1 MKKVIT
7 YGTFD
12 LLHEGHRRLLSRAKA
27 LGDYLVVG
35 VTGENYDRSRG
46 KLNVRQSVVE
56 RIDNVRSLGLADE
69 IIVEEYEGQKIED
82 IRRLGIDVFAIG
94 SDWTGKFDYLREFCD
109 VVYLERTRGISST
122 ELRAADTRIVR
133 VGVVGGGRIARRF
146 VAESKFVSG
155 VDVCGVL
162 TPHADSAERFA
173 REHELEFF
181 TTDYEDLLSR
191 CDAVYIASPHT
202 SHFDYARRALTAD
215 KHVLC
220 EKPMTLS
227 GAECRELFALAK
239 TKKRVLIEAV
249 KTAFCPA
256 FIRLISLVKSGIIG
270 AITDIDATFTKLV
283 PAECRETD
291 PALGGGAVSEM
302 GTYALLPILLL
313 CSEQKLR
320 EMQVFS
326 KKNVAGTDLFSR
338 GALLFENCTAGFKV
352 GIGAK
357 SEGALIITGA
367 KGYAYVPAPWWKTD
381 YFELRFEDLNKTK
394 KYFAPFEGE
403 GLRYEI
409 FEFVRAIGGQK
420 SFRVPAEISIRLA
433 DLIENARKEPKEFY

>member
-1 MKKVIT
+1 MTKVIT
-7 YGTFD
+7 YGTYD
-12 LLHEGHRRLLSRAKA
+12 LLHEGHRRLLQRAKA
-27 LGDYLVVG
+27 LGEYLVVG
-35 VTGENYDRSRG
+35 VTSDAYDRSRG
-46 KLNVRQSVVE
+46 KLNVRQSLVE

-69 IIVEEYEGQKIED
+69 IIVEEYEGQKMED

-94 SDWTGKFDYLREFCD
+94 SDWLGKFDYLKEFCR
-109 VVYLERTRGISST
+109 VVYLERTKGISST

-133 VGVVGGGRIARRF
+133 IGTVGAGRIAKRF

-162 TPHADSAERFA
+162 TPRAGTAETFA

-181 TTDYEDLLSR
+181 TTDFDEMLSR

-202 SHFDYARRALTAD
+202 SHFDYAKRALLAG

-227 GAECRELFALAK
+227 GAECRELFALADE
-239 TKKRVLIEAV
+239 KKRVLIEAV

-256 FIRLISLVKSGIIG
+256 FVRLISLVKSGIIG
-270 AITDIDATFTKLV
+270 EVADIDATFTKLV

-291 PALGGGAVSEM
+291 SVLGGGAISEM
-302 GTYALLPILLL
+302 GTYALLPAALLTVG
-313 CSEQKLR
+313 QPLR
-320 EMQVFS
+320 AMKIFS
-326 KKNVAGTDLFSR
+326 KRNARGVDVFSR
-338 GALLFENCTAGFKV
+338 GALLFGNCSAGFKV
-352 GIGAK
+352 GLGAK
-357 SEGALIITGA
+357 SEGALVISGT

-394 KYFAPFEGE
+394 KYFSPFEGE

-409 FEFVRAIGGQK
+409 FEFVRAINGKK

-433 DLIENARKEPKEFY
+433 ELIEQARGNAEEIF

>member
-12 LLHEGHRRLLSRAKA
+12 LLHKGHENLLRRAKA
-27 LGDYLVVG
+27 LGDYLIVG

-82 IRRLGIDVFAIG
+82 IRRLGADIFAIG
-94 SDWTGKFDYLREFCD
+94 SDWIGKFDYLKEFCE
-109 VVYLERTRGISST
+109 VVYLERTKGISST

-133 VGVVGGGRIARRF
+133 IGVVGAGRIARRF

-162 TPHADSAERFA
+162 TTRRESAQAFADAN
-173 REHELEFF
+173 ELEFF
-181 TTDYEDLLSR
+181 TTEYEELLSR
-191 CDAVYIASPHT
+191 CDAVYVASPHT
-202 SHFDYARRALTAD
+202 THYDYAKRALKAG

-227 GAECRELFALAK
+227 GTECRELYALAG
-239 TKKRVLIEAV
+239 TRGLVLMEAI

-256 FIRLISLVKSGIIG
+256 FVQLISIAKSGLIG
-270 AITDIDATFTKLV
+270 PVVDIDASFSKLV
-283 PAECRETD
+283 PEICRETD
-291 PALGGGAVSEM
+291 PSLGGGAISEM
-302 GTYALLPILLL
+302 GTYVLLPILLL
-313 CSEQKLR
+313 AAGQNLL
-320 EMQVFS
+320 EMKVFS
-326 KKNVAGTDLFSR
+326 RKNSKGTEGFAR
-338 GALLFENCTAGFKV
+338 GTLRFDECSAGFKV

-357 SEGALIITGA
+357 TEGALVISGT
-367 KGYAYVPAPWWKTD
+367 KGYIYVPAPWWKTD
-381 YFELRFEDLNKTK
+381 YFEIRFEDLNRTR

-409 FEFVRAIGGQK
+409 FEFVRVIGGQK
-420 SFRVPAEISIRLA
+420 SFRVPAEISVRLA
-433 DLIENARKEPKEFY
+433 ELIEQARKEQCF

>member
-7 YGTFD
+7 YGTYD
-12 LLHEGHRRLLSRAKA
+12 LLHEGHIRLLRRAKA
-27 LGDYLVVG
+27 LGDYLIVG
-35 VTGENYDRSRG
+35 VTGDAYDRSRG

-94 SDWTGKFDYLREFCD
+94 SDWTGKFDYLKEFCE

-122 ELRAADTRIVR
+122 ELRAADTRITR
-133 VGVVGGGRIARRF
+133 IGVVGAGRIARRF
-146 VAESKFVSG
+146 IAESKFVSG
-155 VDVCGVL
+155 VDVCGVM
-162 TPHADSAERFA
+162 TPHADSAESFA
-173 REHELEFF
+173 REYELEFF
-181 TTDYEDLLSR
+181 TTDYAELLSR
-191 CDAVYIASPHT
+191 CDAVYVASPHT
-202 SHFDYARRALTAD
+202 SHFDYARRALLAG

-220 EKPMTLS
+220 ENPMTLS
-227 GAECRELFALAK
+227 GAECQELFALAEK
-239 TKKRVLIEAV
+239 ENLVLIEAA

-256 FIRLISLVKSGIIG
+256 FIRLIALVKSGIIG
-270 AITDIDATFTKLV
+270 TIADIDATFTKLV
-283 PAECRETD
+283 PAKCRETD
-291 PALGGGAVSEM
+291 PASGGGAISEM

-320 EMQVFS
+320 SLKVFS
-326 KKNVAGTDLFSR
+326 KKNAAGTDMFSR
-338 GALLFENCTAGFKV
+338 GALLFENCSAGFKV

-357 SEGALIITGA
+357 SEGALIITGT

-394 KYFAPFEGE
+394 KYFSPFEGE

-409 FEFVRAIGGQK
+409 FEFVQAIGGKK

-433 DLIENARKEPKEFY
+433 ELIESARGNAEEIY